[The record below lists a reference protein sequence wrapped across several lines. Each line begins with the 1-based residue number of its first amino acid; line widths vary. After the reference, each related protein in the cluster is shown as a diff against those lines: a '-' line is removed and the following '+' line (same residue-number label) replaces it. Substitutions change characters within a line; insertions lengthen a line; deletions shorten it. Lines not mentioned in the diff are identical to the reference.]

1 MTVVLYK
8 NNTSPAITDTITIN
22 GVAVNLTGAAVRLQA
37 RLASSQPGAT
47 LVIDQSATIVSPTL
61 GTIQY
66 VPVAGDTAVAY
77 SNPPLVGWWHITLAG
92 GAIQD
97 APEFPVYILDH
108 AEATTSDLTTLTE
121 VRATLELPANDTK
134 RDLRIQQEITA
145 ASQAIMRYCDR
156 EFAPAST
163 AVTRRFGFPVEAGM
177 IPLVIPFGAF
187 DLRTATTVVIN
198 PESVP
203 TTLTAETDYVLNPAT
218 PTTGTYKQLTLSRLR
233 VYSTYSQHWT
243 RYGRAYIDVTGNW
256 GFATVPNDVN
266 RACRLTVAAWID
278 SAISGYGAQDSMID
292 SNPRV
297 IGGGYESAYGLPLGA
312 CRMLKSYRT
321 PLLA

>member
-1 MTVVLYK
+1 
-8 NNTSPAITDTITIN
+8 
-22 GVAVNLTGAAVRLQA
+22 
-37 RLASSQPGAT
+37 
-47 LVIDQSATIVSPTL
+47 
-61 GTIQY
+61 
-66 VPVAGDTAVAY
+66 
-77 SNPPLVGWWHITLAG
+77 
-92 GAIQD
+92 
-97 APEFPVYILDH
+97 
-108 AEATTSDLTTLTE
+108 LTTLTE

-163 AVTRRFGFPVEAGM
+163 AITRRFRLQIAMPRIVAN
-177 IPLVIPFGAF
+177 FGLF
-187 DLRTATTVVIN
+187 DLRSASAVVMN
-198 PESVP
+198 AESGAP
-203 TTLTAETDYVLNPAT
+203 TTLTAETDYILNPAL
-218 PTTGTYKQLTLSRLR
+218 PSTGTYKNLTISRFR
-233 VYSTYSQHWT
+233 TVSAYAQHWT
-243 RYGRAYIDVTGNW
+243 RYDEAYLDITGNW

-292 SNPRV
+292 ANPRV